1 VTQDLHRAGAQRQCV
16 ELALGLHR
24 LEGWRVEV
32 LALEPGGALADEL
45 DEAGIAR
52 HLCSRRWRWDLFP
65 ARGIA
70 ALTRRSRH
78 DIVHS
83 YLFLPNFYCR
93 IARLLHRTPVL
104 ISSLRSTGID
114 GRLRYAA
121 EALMAPLC
129 DAIIANSDA
138 GSRGIVALGVSPRRV
153 FVVRNGLDL
162 SRFEKAAATQPE
174 AGDKVRLLGMIA
186 QMEPRKDHLGLVEA
200 YSKLRLRFPHAR
212 LVLAGDGSRR
222 LAVETRIRQ
231 LGLEGE
237 VMLLGTVDRP
247 EQVLETLDIYIQAS
261 AREEG
266 TSNSILEA
274 MAAGRPVVATDV
286 GGNREVVRHGV
297 TGLIVPPHDPEALAS
312 ALSEMLADP
321 GRCRRMGAAGATL
334 VREQYSRQAMVDA
347 TVAVYQTVF
356 GRESRDRVN
365 GG

>member
-24 LEGWRVEV
+24 LAGWHVEV
-32 LALEPGGALADEL
+32 LALEAGGALAGEL

-52 HLCSRRWRWDLFP
+52 HHCPRRWRWDLSP

-70 ALTRRSRH
+70 AITRRNGH

-93 IARLLHRTPVL
+93 VARLLHRTPVL

-129 DAIIANSDA
+129 DAIIANSEA
-138 GSRGIVALGVSPRRV
+138 GLRGIVARGVSPRRV

-162 SRFEKAAATQPE
+162 SRFEKAATTQPA
-174 AGDKVRLLGMIA
+174 AGETVRLLGMIA

-200 YSKLRLRFPHAR
+200 YAKLRTRFPQSR

-222 LAVETRIRQ
+222 PAVETLVRQ

-237 VMLLGTVDRP
+237 VRLLGTVDRP
-247 EQVLETLDIYIQAS
+247 EAVLETLDLYVQAS

-297 TGLIVPPHDPEALAS
+297 TGLIVPPHDPDALAS

-321 GRCRRMGAAGATL
+321 ERCRRMGAAGAAL
-334 VREQYSRQAMVDA
+334 MRERYSRQAMVDA
-347 TVAVYQTVF
+347 TVAVYQTF
-356 GRESRDRVN
+356 LGRGSGHRVS